1 MVMTSTLTAA
11 CTANLPSS
19 SNLSP
24 QKPSLAA
31 LKVEPIIIYSYVISK
46 FLTSGKGTAVQ
57 PKRNTPLWL
66 PFTFFPLLS
75 LLTNSRDWFMLSLL

>member
-1 MVMTSTLTAA
+1 MVMTSTPTAA

-19 SNLSP
+19 RNLSP
-24 QKPSLAA
+24 RKLNLAA

-46 FLTSGKGTAVQ
+46 FLMLGKGTAVQ

-66 PFTFFPLLS
+66 PFTFFLLLS
-75 LLTNSRDWFMLSLL
+75 LLANSRDWFMLSLL